1 MNTKK
6 GQTIQ
11 KTCCVCKLCII
22 FANDFIKKNLLA
34 LESQTFGIGNRGQGK
49 STIIN

>member
-11 KTCCVCKLCII
+11 KTCWVCKLCII
-22 FANDFIKKNLLA
+22 FANDFIKKSLLA
-34 LESQTFGIGNRGQGK
+34 IETQTFGIGNRGQGK

>member
-22 FANDFIKKNLLA
+22 FVNDFIKKSLLA
-34 LESQTFGIGNRGQGK
+34 IETQTFGISNRG
-49 STIIN
+49 